1 MSSGSVLPASSKVP
15 PANPPA
21 KPTSHVKIFTV
32 SLVLIVVCLVSFL
45 FGVRLEATVPATGFI
60 VADEQQEVRAPLFG
74 LMDLGWHE
82 GTMALADGA
91 TLKVRVDHQ
100 GNGVTEPRAGQPSQ
114 PVHGYKLAGGQ
125 DVLPAELKFHPLK
138 AGDEIWPGQ
147 VLAWIRADDLQM
159 QLHKLKGR
167 LEDLQSRGEPGR
179 EVMVEFNLLKDRLE
193 QAVIRAPQTRD
204 PWLVLKTFV
213 TPLQAVKPGD
223 AIALIAPLD
232 PRSRQPRELLAM
244 LDIDEK
250 HAGEVEPGQAIRLYS
265 SMYNQRLHGHAEG
278 VIDRLEPHGEV
289 GSGGER
295 HFRAVARVTVSPV
308 ALRPGSS
315 FRGEI
320 VVGRK
325 PVYRVIL
332 EQ

>member
-1 MSSGSVLPASSKVP
+1 MSSGIVP
-15 PANPPA
+15 PAPA
-21 KPTSHVKIFTV
+21 KPTSHVKIFAI
-32 SLVLIVVCLVSFL
+32 SLALIVVCLVSFL
-45 FGVRLEATVPATGFI
+45 FGVHLEATAPATGFI
-60 VADEQQEVRAPLFG
+60 TAREQLEVRAPVFG
-74 LMDLGWHE
+74 LIDLGWHE
-82 GTMALADGA
+82 GAVALADGA
-91 TLKVRVDHQ
+91 TVQVRLDHQ
-100 GNGVTEPRAGQPSQ
+100 GNGITDPSSGQPGQ
-114 PVHGYKLAGGQ
+114 PVHHYKLAGGL
-125 DVLPAELKFHPLK
+125 DVLPTELKFHPLK

-179 EVMVEFNLLKDRLE
+179 EVMVEYNLLKDRLE

-204 PWLVLKTFV
+204 PWLVLKTFT

-223 AIALIAPLD
+223 AVALIAPLD
-232 PRSRQPRELLAM
+232 PRSRRPRELLAV

-250 HAGEVEPGQAIRLYS
+250 HAGEIEPGQALRLYS

-278 VIDRLEPHGEV
+278 VVERLEPLAEV
-289 GSGGER
+289 GPGGER
-295 HFRAVARVTVSPV
+295 RFRAIAKVTASPY

-320 VVGRK
+320 VIGRK

>member
-1 MSSGSVLPASSKVP
+1 MSSGTVIPAS
-15 PANPPA
+15 PA
-21 KPTSHVKIFTV
+21 KPTNHVKVFAV
-32 SLVLIVVCLVSFL
+32 SLALIVAFLLSFL
-45 FGVRLEATVPATGFI
+45 FGVRLEATAPATGFI
-60 VADEQQEVRAPLFG
+60 MAREQQEVRAPLFG
-74 LMDLGWHE
+74 LIDLGWHE
-82 GTMALADGA
+82 GTVALADGA
-91 TLKVRVDHQ
+91 TLKVRVDPQ
-100 GNGVTEPRAGQPSQ
+100 GNGITEPTAGLPSQ
-114 PVHGYKLAGGQ
+114 PVHHYKLASGL
-125 DVLPAELKFHPLK
+125 DVLPADLKFHPLK

-147 VLAWIRADDLQM
+147 VLAWLRVDDLRL

-179 EVMVEFNLLKDRLE
+179 EVMVEYNLLRDQLE
-193 QAVIRAPQTRD
+193 QAFIRAPQTRD

-223 AIALIAPLD
+223 AVALIAPLD
-232 PRSRQPRELLAM
+232 PRSHQPRELLAV

-250 HAGEVEPGQAIRLYS
+250 HAGEIEPGQSLRLYS
-265 SMYNQRLHGHAEG
+265 SMYNQRLHGHAEA
-278 VIDRLEPHGEV
+278 VIERLEPLGEA
-289 GSGGER
+289 GPGGER
-295 HFRAVARVTVSPV
+295 RFRAIAKVTESPY

-320 VVGRK
+320 VIGRK